1 MSWNVFRN
9 GKLIDRVFFTKNCDQ
24 KYVRDSLINHDGYPV
39 DIVVKPGV

>member
-1 MSWNVFRN
+1 MSWDVFLK
-9 GKLIDRVFFTKNCDQ
+9 GKLIDRVWFLKICDQ